1 MTGANVAASQ
11 PSNTTYGNKRQ
22 AKTQLARKN
31 AASGQSA
38 KQGDLRKSQ
47 NHQAKSKKLPEFH
60 TSLTKATP
68 H

>member
-38 KQGDLRKSQ
+38 KQGDVRKSQ
-47 NHQAKSKKLPEFH
+47 N
-60 TSLTKATP
+60 
-68 H
+68 